1 MRNAIIIVISLMW
14 KIKPKFRFFN
24 ISGSGEYS
32 MNNKNLKPFL
42 KWPGGKRWLFQTQ
55 AGIVP
60 PKYRN
65 YIEPFLGGG
74 AAFFHICPQKAI
86 LSDINSDLINLYAT
100 MKEAP
105 QLLKEELIKHQK
117 LHSPEHY
124 YYVRELDTKD
134 KIQKAGNFL
143 YLNRTCYNGMYRVNR
158 QGKFNVPI
166 GSKENCIYDINEFN
180 NYAKALRG
188 ATLLTCDFSE
198 TLLNASEGD
207 LIFADP
213 PYAMSRGKTGFLKYN
228 ERVFTWSDQKR
239 LFRALCSARDQGAYV
254 LATNV
259 DYDEIEKLYLGA
271 GFQVSRVARNS
282 TIGGEHAKRGRI
294 TELVIKSF

>member
-1 MRNAIIIVISLMW
+1 MN
-14 KIKPKFRFFN
+14 FN
-24 ISGSGEYS
+24 IGGLGEYS
-32 MNNKNLKPFL
+32 MNSKNLKPFL
-42 KWPGGKRWLFQTQ
+42 KWPGGKRWLFQVQ
-55 AGIVP
+55 AEIMP
-60 PKYRN
+60 RNYRN

-74 AAFFHICPQKAI
+74 AAFFHICPQRAI
-86 LSDINSDLINLYAT
+86 LSDINSDLINLYGI
-100 MKEAP
+100 MKDAP

-124 YYVRELDTKD
+124 YYVRALDTDD

-180 NYAKALRG
+180 NYAEALCG
-188 ATLLTCDFSE
+188 ASLLTCDFSE
-198 TLLNASEGD
+198 SLLNASEGD
-207 LIFADP
+207 LVFADP

-228 ERVFTWSDQKR
+228 EKVFTWSDQKR
-239 LFRALCSARDQGAYV
+239 LFSALCAAKDRGVHV

-259 DYDEIEKLYLGA
+259 DYDEIEKMYLSA
-271 GFQVSRVARNS
+271 GFHVSRIARNS

-294 TELVIKSF
+294 TELVIKSY